1 MCASIS
7 RLDQLR
13 EDAGTGRLSRRDVLK
28 RGVALGL
35 SAPVL
40 AGLLAACGS
49 DNNDATNTA
58 PAADT
63 VASGGSGATT
73 TTGSTS
79 ASPTV
84 PGGASPVA
92 GATHTTGTAA
102 TTPTTAS
109 AEGGQRGGSGLL
121 RLIYWQAPT
130 ILNPHLANGTKD
142 LHAARVCLE
151 PLVDFDSDL
160 NPILALATEYPSL
173 ENGSL
178 AADGKSV
185 TWKLRQGVKWHDGE
199 DFTAADVKFTW
210 EFATNP
216 DTPATTSG
224 TYSIIESIDI
234 VDDYT
239 VTLHFKAP
247 NPFWYDPFTGSYGV
261 ILPQHAFK
269 DHLGADAPNAPAN
282 LQAIGTGP
290 FKVKEFKPGDVVNYE
305 LFEDYWDPGKPHI
318 DQIELKGG
326 GDAAGA
332 ARAVLQSGEADWA
345 WNLQIAPQVLDDM
358 LKDAQGELAT
368 LSGGGTERLMIQE
381 ADPTQETYG
390 AKAEPSTKHP
400 IFSNVNA
407 RKAIA
412 LACQRDV
419 ITSSCMGRV
428 AKSPPTS
435 TTSQRKFTD
444 PNISWEYN
452 LDKART
458 AQGHPSSPGLQA
470 ALPDLDQRCAPEDA
484 GDHQGGAGRTG
495 L

>member
-1 MCASIS
+1 M
-7 RLDQLR
+7 
-13 EDAGTGRLSRRDVLK
+13 
-28 RGVALGL
+28 
-35 SAPVL
+35 
-40 AGLLAACGS
+40 
-49 DNNDATNTA
+49 
-58 PAADT
+58 
-63 VASGGSGATT
+63 
-73 TTGSTS
+73 
-79 ASPTV
+79 
-84 PGGASPVA
+84 
-92 GATHTTGTAA
+92 
-102 TTPTTAS
+102 
-109 AEGGQRGGSGLL
+109 
-121 RLIYWQAPT
+121 
-130 ILNPHLANGTKD
+130 
-142 LHAARVCLE
+142 
-151 PLVDFDSDL
+151 DFDSDL

-318 DQIELKGG
+318 DEIEMKGG

-381 ADPTQETYG
+381 ADPTQETDG

-419 ITSSCMGRV
+419 ITEQLYGPGGEI
-428 AKSPPTS
+428 ATNQYDIPT
-435 TTSQRKFTD
+435 KFTD

-452 LDKART
+452 LDKAKELLKDIPEV
-458 AQGHPSSPGLQA
+458 QGFKLLYQTSTNDVRQKTQEIIKA
-470 ALPDLDQRCAPEDA
+470 ALEELGFKVELKSIDA
-484 GDHQGGAGRTG
+484 GIYFTTDVGNPDTSGKFWADLEMHTNSSDAYPSTWFERYRTDEIDQKSNGWSKSNAFRYSNPEFDTLHDQCRIELDEAKQVELFQKMMRMVTVDDVVEVPLVARKSVAAKGKKIQGYVGSAWASTPVYELKNWTLEG
-495 L
+495 